1 MTIQEDQAAGLRLA
15 QSAKKPV
22 SIPRNLRCIAVGSG
36 KGGVGKTMIS
46 IGLSFELVRLN
57 HRVLLMD
64 ADLGL
69 ANIDIQI
76 GVDPEFTLQDVVFG
90 NCPIEKALVKIE
102 NGPDILPSASGAA
115 DMADMGDARR
125 QLFVEKLISFAAN
138 YDFFIID
145 AGAGIG
151 RSIITFLAAAPEVL
165 VVVANEPTS
174 IMDAYSLVK
183 RLAQEP
189 APPSMMMV
197 VNMVRSLDEGEQL
210 AVRLNT
216 ITRRFLN
223 IELPAAGVVMYD
235 QCVGDAIRARRPV
248 SLFAPKSAPARCIAD
263 IARFLVSPRA
273 RAGQAARLDERFFE
287 NLAGLGVMNA
297 IENAG

>member
-1 MTIQEDQAAGLRLA
+1 MRLA
-15 QSAKKPV
+15 QSGRPAV
-22 SIPRNLRCIAVGSG
+22 SIPRSLRCIAVGSG

-46 IGLSFELVRLN
+46 IGLSFELVRLG

-69 ANIDIQI
+69 ANIDIQT

-90 NCPIEKALVKIE
+90 DCPLEKALMKIE

-115 DMADMGDARR
+115 DMADMGNARR
-125 QLFVEKLISFAAN
+125 QLFVEKLIEFAAN
-138 YDFFIID
+138 YDFFMID

-183 RLAQEP
+183 CLKQEP
-189 APPSMMMV
+189 SPPRMMMI
-197 VNMVRSLDEGEQL
+197 VNMVRSLDEGEEL
-210 AVRLNT
+210 AARLNT

-223 IELPAAGVVMYD
+223 LELPAAGIVMFD
-235 QCVGDAIRARRPV
+235 PCVGDAIRARRPV
-248 SLFAPKSAPARCIAD
+248 PLFAPKSAPAKCLAE
-263 IARFLVSPRA
+263 IARFLVSSRA
-273 RAGQAARLDERFFE
+273 RGGQTGRPDEKFFQ
-287 NLAGLGVMNA
+287 NLAGLGVMSA
-297 IENAG
+297 IENVG